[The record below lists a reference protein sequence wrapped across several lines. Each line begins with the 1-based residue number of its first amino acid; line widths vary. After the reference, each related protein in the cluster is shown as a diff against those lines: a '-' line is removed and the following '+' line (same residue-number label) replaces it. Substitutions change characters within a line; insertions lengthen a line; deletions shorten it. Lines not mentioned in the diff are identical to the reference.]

1 MEPTLRVSRGQE
13 RLTSAQRA
21 EAERFAEAAIQAQLS
36 TEPVDE
42 QEAEAFLWQAYEVV
56 GLTAPRHIHWLDG
69 PLELIAVL
77 ARESEWISVEDSFRD
92 RVSHCVWDDSIR
104 ERSEVSRLRDHV
116 SESVDYRVRSVQKRV
131 RAGLPAGFGQ
141 PWGAGV
147 AGGVW
152 NSIGWI
158 IQDRVRTTVG
168 ERLWLGIGNSVGY
181 RPVYDRIR
189 DRGGSIEESSLWHSI
204 CAYDEADELA
214 NLLFLDTYFASN
226 EAHALARF
234 NQLVSG
240 YWLGKELALIVR
252 RPRVLSLDT
261 EGRLHNATGKCIE
274 YHDGWGFYAWHGVR
288 VPERVILTPEA
299 LTRDD
304 FLREGNIE
312 TRRVIMEQMGQRFV
326 WELEGKFIDGGP
338 HGVLYEVA
346 LPGDPERVA
355 RYVHVQDASTPHQY
369 YLRVPPTI
377 QTAAEA
383 VAWSFGLSVEKYHPA
398 QET

>member
-13 RLTSAQRA
+13 RLTPEQRA

-69 PLELIAVL
+69 PLQLVAVL
-77 ARESEWISVEDSFRD
+77 ARESDWISVEDGFKD
-92 RVSHCVWDDSIR
+92 RVSHCVWDDSLR
-104 ERSEVSRLRDHV
+104 DSSEINRLRAGV

-131 RAGLPAGFGQ
+131 RDGLPGSFGSS
-141 PWGAGV
+141 WGSGV
-147 AGGVW
+147 AGGIRS
-152 NSIGWI
+152 SIGWSV
-158 IQDRVRTTVG
+158 QDRVRTNVG
-168 ERLWLGIGNSVGY
+168 ERLWRGIGNSLAY
-181 RPVYDRIR
+181 PFSNRIR

-214 NLLFLDTYFASN
+214 NLHFLDTYFAPN

-234 NQLVSG
+234 NQMVSG
-240 YWLGKELALIVR
+240 YWLGKEVALIMR
-252 RPRVLSLDT
+252 RPKVLAFDA
-261 EGRLHNATGKCIE
+261 EDRLHNETGKCVE
-274 YHDGWGFYAWHGVR
+274 YHDACGFYAWHGVR
-288 VPERVILTPEA
+288 VPERVILAPET
-299 LTRDD
+299 LTRED
-304 FLREGNIE
+304 FLHERNMEA
-312 TRRVIMEQMGQRFV
+312 RRVIQERMGQRFV

-383 VAWSFGLSVEKYHPA
+383 VAWSFNLSVEEYHPA